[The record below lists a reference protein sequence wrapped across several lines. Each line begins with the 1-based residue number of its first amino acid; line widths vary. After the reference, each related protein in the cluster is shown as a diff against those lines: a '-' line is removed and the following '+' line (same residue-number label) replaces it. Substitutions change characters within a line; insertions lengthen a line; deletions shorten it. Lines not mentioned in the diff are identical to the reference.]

1 MADKNTT
8 PPSEGDPKDT
18 AGFPVGEYGSHP
30 TTNDHS
36 TLVDALKQAF
46 GKKDDP
52 TEVKVGM
59 DETIP
64 GGKYMVRGQWVN
76 ANGEPIDEKGNKLKK
91 D

>member
-18 AGFPVGEYGSHP
+18 AGFKVGEYDSHP
-30 TTNDHS
+30 KTSDHS
-36 TLVDALKQAF
+36 TLVSALKEAF
-46 GKKDDP
+46 GRKDDP

-64 GGKYMVRGQWVN
+64 GGKYIRFGQLVN
-76 ANGEPIDEKGNKLKK
+76 ADGEPIDEKGNKLKR